1 MMAELSPSTR
11 SGMVVR
17 RAVGQFAQLALRRPL
32 TAVGIVAFVPRILL
46 AVFVNRADIWSLAPD
61 SVQYLAVTEAAA
73 DGRLATFWFGYGE
86 SLFQSTRTFTLQI
99 LLLFEVFGP
108 SRFAVQCVAVL
119 YGVLAAVLTVVVAR
133 RLVRPGYALSAGLV
147 VALLPSQIAFSSAAI
162 RESLIWCLLALTI
175 FFVFRSGRAERALGS
190 IGWMVATAGPIFLM
204 SYLRVHSALLVTW
217 CLIGG
222 LLLKGRTRLGRSLA
236 VVLLVV
242 LLPVSMGMGPGGVE
256 YASASAKGLG
266 TVRAVLAMSA
276 ESAIAAPSMSDESAV
291 VAPSMSDESAVV
303 APSMSDESAVA
314 AGDPTLCSECPLL
327 PADEGSTAAGPADE
341 GSATVDPA
349 IPAEPAIAAGG
360 STSGPT
366 PGVASAVCGVECDVA
381 PSLPGDILQR
391 VTEINTANKKFIV
404 DAEGRHIML
413 DNDLEA
419 TLASFPHGLVSVTL
433 RPFPWEADGG
443 FGRTAAALESP
454 IWLLL
459 ILLSVVGIVAKWRS
473 SDEAIFLM
481 VQVALFTG
489 AAAVTQGNLGTAFR
503 HRGQVLVAL
512 VVLSMVGIEHLRDR
526 RSRNG
531 MDKGGGQGMSHEQEG
546 HVNHLESL

>member
-1 MMAELSPSTR
+1 MMAKLSPSTR

-17 RAVGQFAQLALRRPL
+17 RAVGQLAQLALRRPL
-32 TAVGIVAFVPRILL
+32 TAVGIVAFVPRTLL

-108 SRFAVQCVAVL
+108 SRFAAQCVAVL
-119 YGVLAAVLTVVVAR
+119 YGVLAAVLTVVIAR

-175 FFVFRSGRAERALGS
+175 FFVFRSGRSERALGS

-242 LLPVSMGMGPGGVE
+242 LLPVFMGMGPGGVE

-276 ESAIAAPSMSDESAV
+276 ESAIAAPSMFDESV
-291 VAPSMSDESAVV
+291 VV
-303 APSMSDESAVA
+303 

-327 PADEGSTAAGPADE
+327 PANDGSANE
-341 GSATVDPA
+341 GSATLDPSM
-349 IPAEPAIAAGG
+349 PAESANAAGG

-366 PGVASAVCGVECDVA
+366 PGAASAVCGVECDVA
-381 PSLPGDILQR
+381 PSLPGDILER
-391 VTEINTANKKFIV
+391 VTELNTTNQKFIV

-512 VVLSMVGIEHLRDR
+512 AVLSMVGIEHLRDR
-526 RSRNG
+526 WSMNG
-531 MDKGGGQGMSHEQEG
+531 MDKGGGQGMGHEQEG
-546 HVNHLESL
+546 HVDHLESL